1 MLPKRIAPRMIPRR
15 LMISINICSPTPDMA
30 VPWDDLVRRA
40 SSNVFMNPVA
50 LTVANQTGFARIQVL
65 LAWDDST
72 EPRRL
77 VGIWAF
83 QVRRISRL
91 WPAVLEALPYNY
103 AFLSNPVVDPA
114 FVGDVIPAF
123 LSAIRDSPL
132 LPKVISL
139 KSLDA
144 EAPSFDMLVNALTE
158 QGGAQLRLSES
169 TRPFATP
176 DVGVKRSGST
186 RKKLRQDW
194 NRLSATGAV
203 DIVNNRAPDTRGAFE
218 TFLELEAG
226 SWKGARGTAL
236 LCNAADAAFA
246 RQMVIALAERGN
258 ASVALLRVD
267 GRAIAA
273 QVLMYCGTTAY
284 TWKTAFSPDYARY
297 SPGALLIDRITE
309 DLFSSAGIEVID
321 SCSAEGSFMAQLW
334 AGRRKMVDLLI
345 DVGPGKSLAFS
356 LEAVRQRNYD
366 QLRRFR
372 DRIRTWSLPPAPK
385 SKKVS
390 LAAHR

>member
-1 MLPKRIAPRMIPRR
+1 
-15 LMISINICSPTPDMA
+15 MISVNICSPTLDIT

-40 SSNVFMNPVA
+40 SPNVFMNPVA
-50 LTVANQTGFARIQVL
+50 LTVANETGFARVQVL
-65 LAWDDST
+65 LAWDDSIGPT
-72 EPRRL
+72 RL
-77 VGIWAF
+77 VGVWAF
-83 QVRRISRL
+83 QVRKISPL
-91 WPAVLEALPYNY
+91 WPALLEALPYNY
-103 AFLSNPVVDPA
+103 AFLSSPVVDPA
-114 FVGDVIPAF
+114 YVGEVVPAF
-123 LSAIRDSPL
+123 LSAIRESTL

-144 EAPSFDMLVNALTE
+144 EAPSFEMLVNALTE
-158 QGGAQLRLSES
+158 QGGAQLRLTEN

-194 NRLSATGAV
+194 NRLSAAGAV
-203 DIVNNRAPDTRGAFE
+203 DIVNNRVPDTREAFE
-218 TFLELEAG
+218 TFLKLEAG

-297 SPGALLIDRITE
+297 SPGALLIDGITE

-356 LEAVRQRNYD
+356 LEAVRQRNYG
-366 QLRRFR
+366 QLRRLR

-390 LAAHR
+390 FAAHR

>member
-1 MLPKRIAPRMIPRR
+1 
-15 LMISINICSPTPDMA
+15 MISVNICSPTLDMA
-30 VPWDDLVRRA
+30 APWDDLVRRA
-40 SSNVFMNPVA
+40 SSNVFMNPVV
-50 LTVANQTGFARIQVL
+50 LTVANETGFARIQVL

-72 EPRRL
+72 GPRRL

-83 QVRRISRL
+83 QVRRISPL
-91 WPAVLEALPYNY
+91 WPALLEALPYNY

-114 FVGDVIPAF
+114 YVSEVIPAF

-144 EAPSFDMLVNALTE
+144 EAPSFEMLVNALTE
-158 QGGAQLRLSES
+158 QGSARFRLTES
-169 TRPFATP
+169 RRPIATP
-176 DVGVKRSGST
+176 DAGVKRSGST

-194 NRLSATGAV
+194 NRLSAVGAV
-203 DIVNNRAPDTRGAFE
+203 DIVNNRTADTREAFE
-218 TFLELEAG
+218 TFLKLEAA

-246 RQMVIALAERGN
+246 RQMVAALAERGN

-273 QVLMYCGTTAY
+273 QVLMYCGATAY
-284 TWKTAFSPDYARY
+284 TWKTAFSPDYAKY
-297 SPGALLIDRITE
+297 SPGALLIDRITD
-309 DLFSSAGIEVID
+309 DLFSSAGIAAID
-321 SCSAEGSFMAQLW
+321 SCSHEGSFMAQLW
-334 AGRRKMVDLLI
+334 AGRRKMADLLI
-345 DVGPGKSLAFS
+345 DVGPPKSLVFS
-356 LEAVRQRNYD
+356 LEAIRQQGYD

-372 DRIRTWSLPPAPK
+372 DRIRTGSVLAVPK

-390 LAAHR
+390 FAAHR